1 MRGSLLAVFSTQRHP
16 PVSLSPR
23 VTRQAA
29 EGGPLHSPRR
39 ITALACYAL
48 SQPALPLAQRL
59 ADCLAVKPWGLPGQL
74 QHPARP
80 AQPSEHPAHGKP
92 SGLAR
97 VEIFAPSRFC
107 PAGVTPFEKIGSLLA
122 ATYKN
127 FAAHA
132 FIGATGIAVR
142 ALAPLLA
149 HKSTD
154 APVIVLD
161 PAGQHV
167 ISLLSGHW
175 GGANELA
182 SHVAHLLGATAV
194 ITTASDTAG
203 PVTTGADDAQPRKA
217 APALDML
224 LRNAGLL
231 PVDWNRLPAAQAAM
245 IEGESL
251 NLWDP
256 CHAVPD
262 HPQLQRLPA
271 GEADATPPE
280 HRGPL
285 VAAHWRELAPSPAIL
300 RVAVPRLVIGLGC
313 RKNAPGDMVETA
325 TRKLL
330 AAQKFEPL
338 AVAALATV
346 KEKLQEPALLALAER
361 MGVPL
366 HGFEAADLARCPTP
380 NPSAAAGRR
389 FSQAPFSVCEAAA
402 LLAAAQIFP
411 TGVPRL
417 LLPKTIEQGQ
427 LTLALAISDRIER

>member
-1 MRGSLLAVFSTQRHP
+1 M
-16 PVSLSPR
+16 
-23 VTRQAA
+23 
-29 EGGPLHSPRR
+29 
-39 ITALACYAL
+39 
-48 SQPALPLAQRL
+48 
-59 ADCLAVKPWGLPGQL
+59 
-74 QHPARP
+74 
-80 AQPSEHPAHGKP
+80 
-92 SGLAR
+92 
-97 VEIFAPSRFC
+97 
-107 PAGVTPFEKIGSLLA
+107 
-122 ATYKN
+122 
-127 FAAHA
+127 
-132 FIGATGIAVR
+132 R

-154 APVIVLD
+154 APVIVID

-194 ITTASDTAG
+194 ITTASDTAA
-203 PVTTGADDAQPRKA
+203 PVTPGADDAQPRKA
-217 APALDML
+217 LALDML

-285 VAAHWRELAPSPAIL
+285 VAAHWRGLAPSPAIL

-330 AAQKFEPL
+330 GGPKGLSLWLWRAGDRER
-338 AVAALATV
+338 
-346 KEKLQEPALLALAER
+346 KLQEPALLALAER
-361 MGVPL
+361 LGVPL
-366 HGFEAADLARCPTP
+366 HGFEAARPCALPHAQSLC
-380 NPSAAAGRR
+380 SGG
-389 FSQAPFSVCEAAA
+389 QA
-402 LLAAAQIFP
+402 L
-411 TGVPRL
+411 
-417 LLPKTIEQGQ
+417 
-427 LTLALAISDRIER
+427 

>member
-48 SQPALPLAQRL
+48 SQSALPLAQRL

-194 ITTASDTAG
+194 ITTASDTASNA
-203 PVTTGADDAQPRKA
+203 PGAGTNQPRKA

-366 HGFEAADLARCPTP
+366 HGFESADLARCPTP

-389 FSQAPFSVCEAAA
+389 FKQPPFSVCEAAA

-411 TGVPRL
+411 AGAPRL

>member
-1 MRGSLLAVFSTQRHP
+1 MRGSLLYFFHAAASAVSP
-16 PVSLSPR
+16 LPR
-23 VTRQAA
+23 VTRHAA

-48 SQPALPLAQRL
+48 SQSALPLAQRL
-59 ADCLAVKPWGLPGQL
+59 ADCLAVTPWGLPGQL
-74 QHPARP
+74 QYPTRP
-80 AQPSEHPAHGKP
+80 AQPSEHPAPGKP
-92 SGLAR
+92 SGLSR

-142 ALAPLLA
+142 ALVPLLA

-154 APVIVLD
+154 APVIVID

-194 ITTASDTAG
+194 ITTASDTAA
-203 PVTTGADDAQPRKA
+203 PVTPGADDAQPRKA

-285 VAAHWRELAPSPAIL
+285 VAAHWRGLAPSPAIL

-330 AAQKFEPL
+330 AAQGLEPL
-338 AVAALATV
+338 AVAALTTV

-361 MGVPL
+361 LGVPL

-389 FSQAPFSVCEAAA
+389 FSQPPFSVCEAAA

-411 TGVPRL
+411 AGAPRL

>member
-1 MRGSLLAVFSTQRHP
+1 M
-16 PVSLSPR
+16 
-23 VTRQAA
+23 
-29 EGGPLHSPRR
+29 HSPRR

-48 SQPALPLAQRL
+48 SQSALPLAQRL
-59 ADCLAVKPWGLPGQL
+59 TDCLAAKPWGLPGQL
-74 QHPARP
+74 QPPARP
-80 AQPSEHPAHGKP
+80 AQPSEHTAPGKP

-154 APVIVLD
+154 APVIVID

-194 ITTASDTAG
+194 ITTASDTASDA
-203 PVTTGADDAQPRKA
+203 PGAGTNHPRKS

-224 LRNAGLL
+224 LRDAGLL

-271 GEADATPPE
+271 GEAEATPPE
-280 HRGPL
+280 QLGPL

-330 AAQKFEPL
+330 AAQGLEPL

-361 MGVPL
+361 LGVPL

-389 FSQAPFSVCEAAA
+389 FKQPPFSVCEAAA

-411 TGVPRL
+411 AGAPRL

>member
-1 MRGSLLAVFSTQRHP
+1 M
-16 PVSLSPR
+16 
-23 VTRQAA
+23 
-29 EGGPLHSPRR
+29 HSPRR

-48 SQPALPLAQRL
+48 SQSALPLAQRL
-59 ADCLAVKPWGLPGQL
+59 ADCLAIKPWGLPGQL

-80 AQPSEHPAHGKP
+80 AQPSEHPAPGKP

-194 ITTASDTAG
+194 ITTASDTASNA
-203 PVTTGADDAQPRKA
+203 PGAGTNQPRKA

-251 NLWDP
+251 GLWDP
-256 CHAVPD
+256 CHVVPD

-271 GEADATPPE
+271 GEAHATPPE

-330 AAQKFEPL
+330 AAQGLEPL

-361 MGVPL
+361 LGVPL

-389 FSQAPFSVCEAAA
+389 FNQPPFSVCEAAA

-411 TGVPRL
+411 AGAPRL

>member
-1 MRGSLLAVFSTQRHP
+1 M
-16 PVSLSPR
+16 
-23 VTRQAA
+23 
-29 EGGPLHSPRR
+29 HSPRR

-48 SQPALPLAQRL
+48 SQSALPLAQRL
-59 ADCLAVKPWGLPGQL
+59 ADCLAVKPWGLPGQIP
-74 QHPARP
+74 HPARP
-80 AQPSEHPAHGKP
+80 AQPSEHPAPGKS

-194 ITTASDTAG
+194 ITTASDSASDAPGAG
-203 PVTTGADDAQPRKA
+203 TSQPSKS

-245 IEGESL
+245 IEGENLS
-251 NLWDP
+251 LWDP

-262 HPQLQRLPA
+262 HPLLQRLPA

-313 RKNAPGDMVETA
+313 RKNAPSDMVETA

-330 AAQKFEPL
+330 AAQRLEPL

-346 KEKLQEPALLALAER
+346 KEKLQEPALQALADR

-380 NPSAAAGRR
+380 NPSTAAGKR
-389 FSQAPFSVCEAAA
+389 FKQPPFSVCEAAA

-411 TGVPRL
+411 TGAPRL

>member
-1 MRGSLLAVFSTQRHP
+1 MRGSLLYFFHAAAP
-16 PVSLSPR
+16 PVSLWPR

-48 SQPALPLAQRL
+48 SQSALPLAQRL

-80 AQPSEHPAHGKP
+80 AQPSEHPAPGKP
-92 SGLAR
+92 SGLSR

-194 ITTASDTAG
+194 ITTASDTASNT
-203 PVTTGADDAQPRKA
+203 PGAGTNQTRKS

-224 LRNAGLL
+224 LRDAGLL
-231 PVDWNRLPAAQAAM
+231 PVDWNRLPGAQAAM

-251 NLWDP
+251 GLWDP

-389 FSQAPFSVCEAAA
+389 FSQPPFSVCEAAA

>member
-1 MRGSLLAVFSTQRHP
+1 M
-16 PVSLSPR
+16 
-23 VTRQAA
+23 
-29 EGGPLHSPRR
+29 HSPRR

-48 SQPALPLAQRL
+48 SQSALPLAQRL

-74 QHPARP
+74 QPPSRM
-80 AQPSEHPAHGKP
+80 AQPSEHPTHGKS

-107 PAGVTPFEKIGSLLA
+107 PAGVTPFEKIGTLLA

-132 FIGATGIAVR
+132 FIGAAGIAVR

-161 PAGQHV
+161 PAGRHV

-194 ITTASDTAG
+194 ITTASDSASGEPATA
-203 PVTTGADDAQPRKA
+203 ASQPRNA
-217 APALDML
+217 APALDIL

-231 PVDWNRLPAAQAAM
+231 PVDWNHLPAAQAAM
-245 IEGESL
+245 LEEQSL

-256 CHAVPD
+256 CHAVPE
-262 HPQLQRLPA
+262 HPLLQRLPA
-271 GEADATPPE
+271 GEDDALPPD
-280 HRGPL
+280 HCGPL
-285 VAAHWRELAPSPAIL
+285 VAAHWRKLAPRPATV

-325 TRKLL
+325 ARALL
-330 AAQKFEPL
+330 SAQGIEPL
-338 AVAALATV
+338 AVAVLATV

-361 MGVPL
+361 MGIPL
-366 HGFEAADLARCPTP
+366 QGFEAADLARCPTP

-389 FSQAPFSVCEAAA
+389 FDQPPFSVCEAAA
-402 LLAAAQIFP
+402 LLAAAQISP
-411 TGVPRL
+411 AGAPRL

>member
-48 SQPALPLAQRL
+48 SQSALPLAQRL

-182 SHVAHLLGATAV
+182 SHVANLLGATAV
-194 ITTASDTAG
+194 ITTASDTASNA
-203 PVTTGADDAQPRKA
+203 PGAGTNQPRKA

-346 KEKLQEPALLALAER
+346 KEKLQEPALQALAER

-389 FSQAPFSVCEAAA
+389 FSQPPFSVCEAAA

>member
-1 MRGSLLAVFSTQRHP
+1 M
-16 PVSLSPR
+16 
-23 VTRQAA
+23 
-29 EGGPLHSPRR
+29 HSPRR

-48 SQPALPLAQRL
+48 SQSALPLAQRL
-59 ADCLAVKPWGLPGQL
+59 ADCLAVNPWGLPGQL
-74 QHPARP
+74 QPPARP
-80 AQPSEHPAHGKP
+80 AQPSAPRAYGKP
-92 SGLAR
+92 SGLSR

-107 PAGVTPFEKIGSLLA
+107 PAGVTPFEKVGSLLA

-194 ITTASDTAG
+194 ITTASDTASNA
-203 PVTTGADDAQPRKA
+203 PGAGINQRNEST
-217 APALDML
+217 PALDML
-224 LRNAGLL
+224 LRDAGLL

-251 NLWDP
+251 GLWDP

-313 RKNAPGDMVETA
+313 RKNAPGHMVETA
-325 TRKLL
+325 TRNLLL
-330 AAQKFEPL
+330 AQKIEPL

-389 FSQAPFSVCEAAA
+389 FKQPPFSVCEAAA

-411 TGVPRL
+411 AGTPRL

>member
-1 MRGSLLAVFSTQRHP
+1 MRGSLLYFFHAAAP
-16 PVSLSPR
+16 PVSLWPR

-48 SQPALPLAQRL
+48 SQSALPLAQRL

-80 AQPSEHPAHGKP
+80 AQPSEHPAPGKP
-92 SGLAR
+92 SGLSR

-182 SHVAHLLGATAV
+182 SHVAHLLGATPV
-194 ITTASDTAG
+194 ITTASDTASIT
-203 PVTTGADDAQPRKA
+203 PGAGTNQTRKSA
-217 APALDML
+217 AALDML
-224 LRNAGLL
+224 LRDAGLL
-231 PVDWNRLPAAQAAM
+231 PVDWNRLPGAQAAM

-251 NLWDP
+251 GLWDP

-262 HPQLQRLPA
+262 HPLLQRLPA
-271 GEADATPPE
+271 GEAEATPPE
-280 HRGPL
+280 HCGPL

-313 RKNAPGDMVETA
+313 RKNAPSDMVETA

-330 AAQKFEPL
+330 AAQGLEPL

-366 HGFEAADLARCPTP
+366 HGFESADLARCPTP

-389 FSQAPFSVCEAAA
+389 FKQPPFSVCEAAA

-411 TGVPRL
+411 AGAPRL

>member
-1 MRGSLLAVFSTQRHP
+1 MRGPLLAVFSTQRHP

-48 SQPALPLAQRL
+48 SQSALPLAQRL

-107 PAGVTPFEKIGSLLA
+107 PAGVTPFEKIGTLLA

-194 ITTASDTAG
+194 ITTASDTASNA
-203 PVTTGADDAQPRKA
+203 PGAGTNQPRKA

-389 FSQAPFSVCEAAA
+389 FSQPPFSVCEAAA

>member
-16 PVSLSPR
+16 PVSLWPR

-48 SQPALPLAQRL
+48 SQSALPLAQRL
-59 ADCLAVKPWGLPGQL
+59 ADCLAIKPWGLPGQL

-80 AQPSEHPAHGKP
+80 AQPSEHPAPGKP

-194 ITTASDTAG
+194 ITTASDTASSAPEAG
-203 PVTTGADDAQPRKA
+203 TNQPHKA

-271 GEADATPPE
+271 GEAHATPPE

-313 RKNAPGDMVETA
+313 RKNEPGDMVETA

-389 FSQAPFSVCEAAA
+389 FSQPPFSVCEAAA

>member
-1 MRGSLLAVFSTQRHP
+1 MRGSLLYFFHAAAP
-16 PVSLSPR
+16 PVSLWPR

-48 SQPALPLAQRL
+48 SQSALPLAQRL

-80 AQPSEHPAHGKP
+80 AQPSEHPGHGKP
-92 SGLAR
+92 SGLSR

-194 ITTASDTAG
+194 ITTASDTASNTPEAG
-203 PVTTGADDAQPRKA
+203 TNQTRKS

-224 LRNAGLL
+224 LRDAGLL
-231 PVDWNRLPAAQAAM
+231 PVDWNRLPGAQAAM

-251 NLWDP
+251 GLWDP

-271 GEADATPPE
+271 GEAEATPPE

-313 RKNAPGDMVETA
+313 RKNAPSDMVETA

-330 AAQKFEPL
+330 AAQGLEPL

-389 FSQAPFSVCEAAA
+389 FKQPPFSVCEAAA

-411 TGVPRL
+411 AGAPRL